1 MDVIVTPVS
10 GPRQEWHLTDRLG
23 RKVGRITQF
32 GEDQFLIS
40 AEDNSPH
47 APLATMDA
55 SYKSLNAALDA
66 IALHMRGACR
76 FSNEEDG

>member
-47 APLATMDA
+47 APLAKMDA

-66 IALHMRGACR
+66 IARQMRGACR
-76 FSNEEDG
+76 FSNEDQG

>member
-10 GPRQEWHLTDRLG
+10 GPRQEWQLTDRLG
-23 RKVGRITQF
+23 RKVGQITQC
-32 GEDQFLIS
+32 GKDQFLIS

-47 APLATMDA
+47 APLAKMDA
-55 SYKSLNAALDA
+55 TYKSLNAALDA

-76 FSNEEDG
+76 FSNEEHG